1 MFDEYKIPIDATR
14 FSTNRMNYI
23 SRFIELLKDIY
34 KNYEL
39 LIKDKIKVPRKENNI
54 RDVLVDDYF
63 TKNIKDYKFV
73 KEEKN
78 NLGQVDIFIQETLTN
93 EKPEFIIEC
102 KILDNKNINGVE
114 GLNAK
119 YIKNGIQR
127 FLTEHYCSYNNFYV
141 NAMIGFITEKI
152 NIVENINSI
161 NVLSEKLFNN
171 LVDITQQITLV
182 DTNISQSQYLTCNK
196 KEFII
201 YHQMMDFSDNLLEEK
216 KT

>member
-1 MFDEYKIPIDATR
+1 MFNDFESSIKANEFLT
-14 FSTNRMNYI
+14 SKMNYI
-23 SRFIELLKDIY
+23 TRFKELLKEIY
-34 KNYEL
+34 QNYEL